1 MAGASALRP
10 GLSLSMTSLLSTASL
25 LSTGAPAASGAAMLP
40 AVRGKQSW
48 AQSGSHLL
56 TLGVQSTPSMYVH
69 ERDDGF

>member
-40 AVRGKQSW
+40 AVRCKSW
-48 AQSGSHLL
+48 AQGGSHLL
-56 TLGVQSTPSMYVH
+56 TLRIQSTPSMYVH